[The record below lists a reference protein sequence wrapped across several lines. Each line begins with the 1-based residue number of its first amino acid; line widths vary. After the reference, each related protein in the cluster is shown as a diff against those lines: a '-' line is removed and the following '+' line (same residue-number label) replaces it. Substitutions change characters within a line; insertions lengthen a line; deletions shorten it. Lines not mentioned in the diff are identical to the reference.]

1 MSDKDPERTPVR
13 KPTRGDGDIMAILA
27 AMVVV
32 MAVIVF
38 TLHRNSPL
46 VATGRSTSTLEP
58 STMGQG
64 GVVPVRGRSGIK
76 R

>member
-13 KPTRGDGDIMAILA
+13 RPTRGNGDIMAILA

-32 MAVIVF
+32 MAVITF

-46 VATGRSTSTLEP
+46 VATGPSISTSEP
-58 STMGQG
+58 STTSQG
-64 GVVPVRGRSGIK
+64 GMLPVRGRSGIE

>member
-1 MSDKDPERTPVR
+1 MTDRDRRSRDSQ
-13 KPTRGDGDIMAILA
+13 DGSGAIIGVVL

-32 MAVIVF
+32 MAVIAF

-46 VATGRSTSTLEP
+46 VATGPGISRSAP
-58 STMGQG
+58 STTGQG
-64 GVVPVRGRSGIK
+64 GLMPVRGRSGIE

>member
-1 MSDKDPERTPVR
+1 MSDKDLERTPVR
-13 KPTRGDGDIMAILA
+13 KPTRGNGDIMAILV

-32 MAVIVF
+32 MAVIAF

-46 VATGRSTSTLEP
+46 AATGRSTSTSEP

-64 GVVPVRGRSGIK
+64 GVVPVRGRSGIE

>member
-1 MSDKDPERTPVR
+1 MSDKDLERTPVR
-13 KPTRGDGDIMAILA
+13 KPTRGNGDIMAILA

-32 MAVIVF
+32 MAVIAF

-46 VATGRSTSTLEP
+46 VATGRSTSTSEP

-64 GVVPVRGRSGIK
+64 GVVSVRSRGIE